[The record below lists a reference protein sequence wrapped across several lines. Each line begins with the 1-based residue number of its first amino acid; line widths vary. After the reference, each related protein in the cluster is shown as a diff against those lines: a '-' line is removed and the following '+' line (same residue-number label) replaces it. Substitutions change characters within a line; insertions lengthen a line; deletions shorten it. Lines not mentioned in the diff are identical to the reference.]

1 MLRDIW
7 LVFRRHMAIS
17 LRNPAWVMIGIMQ
30 PVLYLVLFGPLM
42 EKIVSSTPGFP
53 PGDAWQILTPGL
65 LVQLGLFGSMFAGFS
80 LLADLRTGV
89 LERMRVTPV
98 SRLALLLGRVLHDS
112 VQLIVQAV
120 LLLVLAYLVFGMRA
134 PVGGL
139 VLALVMVALLG
150 VTLSS
155 CSYAIALVLRSEEA
169 FPAVLTSVSVP
180 LLLLTGILVP
190 ITTDLAP
197 NWLYVLSRIN
207 PFAHVM
213 DAERAS
219 FRGDFTVD
227 GLLTGSVVLFVI
239 TVLAVWWGARTFQ
252 RENA

>member
-1 MLRDIW
+1 MARDVW
-7 LVFRRHMAIS
+7 LVFRRQMAIS
-17 LRNPAWVMIGIMQ
+17 LRNPAWVVIGIMQ

-53 PGDAWQILTPGL
+53 PGDTWQILTPAL

-98 SRLALLLGRVLHDS
+98 SRLALLLGRVLHDT
-112 VQLIVQAV
+112 VQLLVQAI
-120 LLLVLAYLVFGMRA
+120 LLMLLAFLVFGMRA
-134 PVGGL
+134 PLGGVL
-139 VLALVMVALLG
+139 LALVMVALIG

-155 CSYAIALVLRSEEA
+155 CSYALALILRSEEA
-169 FPAVLTSVSVP
+169 FPAVLTSISVP
-180 LLLLTGILVP
+180 LMLLTGILVP
-190 ITTDLAP
+190 ITLDLAP
-197 NWLYVLSRIN
+197 RWLYVLSRIN

-227 GLLTGSVVLFVI
+227 SLLTGSVVLFALTI
-239 TVLAVWWGARTFQ
+239 LAVWWGARTFQ